1 MVAAGSVAG
10 GLLVRDVYQRPAAVS
25 STGPASTPSSRPS
38 TSVPRSAQPGDRAV
52 RLSVDATLHPDGER
66 VRGLL
71 QRYFDAINT
80 RDYQA
85 WTGAVTSEFAGRLRE
100 PQWTS
105 NYQTT
110 SDGTVVVQR
119 IDASSSERL
128 RVMAGFV
135 SVQDV
140 AKAPAE
146 LPVDC
151 IRWRVVYPVRE
162 EGGTLRVDIGPEGY
176 TPQFEAC

>member
-1 MVAAGSVAG
+1 VVAAGSVAG
-10 GLLVRDVYQRPAAVS
+10 GLLVRDVYQRPTTPAVGETS
-25 STGPASTPSSRPS
+25 SSVSGPAP
-38 TSVPRSAQPGDRAV
+38 TSVPRSAQPGDQTV
-52 RLSVDATLHPDGER
+52 RLSVDAQLHPDGDR

-85 WTGAVTSEFAGRLRE
+85 WSGAVTSEFARRLRE
-100 PQWTS
+100 PQWAA

-119 IDASSSERL
+119 IDASSTERL

-140 AKAPAE
+140 TKAPAE

-151 IRWRVVYPVRE
+151 IRWRVVYPMRE
-162 EGGTLRVDIGPEGY
+162 EDGTLRVDIGPESY